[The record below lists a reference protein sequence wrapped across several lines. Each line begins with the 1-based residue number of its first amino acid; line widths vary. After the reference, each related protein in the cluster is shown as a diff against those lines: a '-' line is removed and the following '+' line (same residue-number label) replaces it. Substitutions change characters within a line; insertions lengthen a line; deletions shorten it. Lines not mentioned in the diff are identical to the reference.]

1 MQQVRQS
8 VLIADDLAMQF
19 QDVVSKMA
27 RLAASQDDSEVPL
40 LRAEGERLYGA
51 IWEHLDDAA
60 QKTRAAGR
68 SVDAYDTLRS
78 APGLNASVGV
88 ADVRSDVIGIT
99 HGTKKDMVHVQGTVT
114 MNAQG
119 IDLARRASGALKA
132 SWPELDWTP
141 APATPDVDLRPR
153 GLLSRLFGRR

>member
-8 VLIADDLAMQF
+8 VWIADDLALQF
-19 QDVVSKMA
+19 QSVVTKMA
-27 RLAASQDDSEVPL
+27 QVASSRDDSDVPL

-60 QKTRAAGR
+60 NKSRNAGR
-68 SVDAYDTLRS
+68 AVDAYDTIRT
-78 APGLNASVGV
+78 APGLNATVGV
-88 ADVRSDVIGIT
+88 ADVNSEVIGIS
-99 HGTKKDMVHVQGTVT
+99 HGIKKDIVHVKATVT

-119 IDLARRASGALKA
+119 VDLARRASAALKA
-132 SWPELDWTP
+132 AWPDLDWTP
-141 APATPDVDLRPR
+141 APAMPDVDLRPR